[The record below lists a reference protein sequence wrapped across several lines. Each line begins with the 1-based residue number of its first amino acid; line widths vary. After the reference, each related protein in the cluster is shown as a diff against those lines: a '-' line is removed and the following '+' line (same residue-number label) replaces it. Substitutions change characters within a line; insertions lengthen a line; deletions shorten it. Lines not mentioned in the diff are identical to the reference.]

1 MSETKSFASLG
12 PMLLAR
18 KGTAKPAMKVQL
30 GTNDRAAELSDELE
44 ELAQSQAD
52 LGWND
57 MGDGD
62 NVVTF
67 EGARRLQGHLASR
80 YQAPR
85 RAARGRATGKS
96 GNKTKPLAASP
107 DLHRAAF
114 TLRLDAQRHLKL
126 RLASTIHN
134 CSAQVLVTQAL
145 DLFLEEIEELE
156 SLAEQISRKTS
167 KA

>member
-1 MSETKSFASLG
+1 MGETKSLASLG

-44 ELAQSQAD
+44 ALAQSQAD

-57 MGDGD
+57 MGERD
-62 NVVTF
+62 NVLTF
-67 EGARRLQGHLASR
+67 DDARRLQNQLADR

-85 RAARGRATGKS
+85 RRASSRKTTTLKAA
-96 GNKTKPLAASP
+96 P
-107 DLHRAAF
+107 DMHRAAF
-114 TLRLDAQRHLKL
+114 TLRLDTERHLKL
-126 RLASTIHN
+126 RLASTIRN
-134 CSAQVLVTQAL
+134 CSAQILVTEAL
-145 DLFLEEIEELE
+145 DKLLEQFDDLE
-156 SLAEQISRKTS
+156 GLADQISRKTS